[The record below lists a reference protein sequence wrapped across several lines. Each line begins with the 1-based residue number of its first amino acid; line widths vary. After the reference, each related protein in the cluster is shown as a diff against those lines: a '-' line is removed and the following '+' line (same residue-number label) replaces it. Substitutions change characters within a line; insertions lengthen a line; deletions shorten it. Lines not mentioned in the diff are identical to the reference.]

1 MAHPWHDIPL
11 GDDAPEEV
19 RAVIE
24 VPRGDT
30 TKYELD
36 PELGVLNVNRILHPP
51 IPYPANYGFLPQ
63 TLDDDGD
70 PIDVLVM
77 MQNPVVSLS
86 VLRVRPIG
94 VFKMKDEG
102 ETDDKLICVHVDD
115 PMYSDYEEVEDL
127 PRYERDELKWFF
139 NSYKDAMQKGVDVED
154 FEGKEAARE
163 SIERCRKLYRE
174 KFGEK

>member
-1 MAHPWHDIPL
+1 MIHPWHDIPL
-11 GDDAPEEV
+11 GDDAPREV

-24 VPRGDT
+24 VPGGDT

-36 PELGVLNVNRILHPP
+36 PELGIISVDRVLHPP
-51 IPYPANYGFLPQ
+51 IPYPTNYGFLPQ

-77 MQNPVVSLS
+77 MQNSVIPLS
-86 VLRVRPIG
+86 VLRARPIG
-94 VFKMKDEG
+94 IFKMKDNG

-115 PMYSDYEEVEDL
+115 PMYSDYKEVSDL

-154 FEGKEAARE
+154 FQGKEAAHE

-174 KFGEK
+174 KFGDR